1 MRILYFFSTGLV
13 VATPSPVPPISSAPV
28 IAAVPEP
35 VIESLP
41 AKTLNRKTSSLQS
54 VFDWL
59 GKPFKSSSSN
69 RDSDS
74 DRSSITSENRHSTD
88 VTLVVPA
95 DQRTGS
101 VSLQLPEGASSVTV
115 VFADRPEG
123 VAEAASRRP
132 SHPKPNRRRPSNPPD
147 TIINM
152 IRAPGYDIP
161 RVVVRLAGWPHSV
174 YSFVFDTG
182 SALDLVTISGYPRQG
197 VTTPVSGGTRRDIQ
211 LQGGVVS
218 ETISLPV
225 SNGENPFFSFLSTM
239 ALGMPVH
246 GSVIGHGVLA
256 ANRNSRFVQE
266 VGNFV
271 IVPRSRGRNVAVDP
285 QFAGLLVFGS
295 MDLKNFC
302 RDGGDDIVTVR
313 TIANV
318 NGDWAIPGGVA
329 VGRNLV
335 PQIVTLVIDT
345 SSTDVVLPRN
355 TYYEY
360 VQELRNA
367 GLVVELSNENLVI
380 RNCDYQLR
388 QARARLPSITISVG
402 NAVTSSSS
410 TSGESQVNME
420 IGSNEFTTKDQYSG
434 MCILRVRTGES
445 CGFNDQVAVLSSP
458 FLKSVA
464 LRLHNIANSVSIC
477 PAV

>member
-1 MRILYFFSTGLV
+1 MRVLYFLSTGLV
-13 VATPSPVPPISSAPV
+13 IATPSPVV
-28 IAAVPEP
+28 AAGPEP

-41 AKTLNRKTSSLQS
+41 AKTLHRKTSSLQS

-132 SHPKPNRRRPSNPPD
+132 PYPPKPNRRRPSNPPD

-152 IRAPGYDIP
+152 IRAPGYDMP

-174 YSFVFDTG
+174 YSFLFDTG
-182 SALDLVTISGYPRQG
+182 SAIDQVAISGYPHQG
-197 VTTPVSGGTRRDIQ
+197 VMMPLSGGTRRDIH
-211 LQGGVVS
+211 LRGDVVT
-218 ETISLPV
+218 ETVILPV
-225 SNGENPFFSFLSTM
+225 SNGESPFLAFQSTI
-239 ALGMPVH
+239 ALGTPVH

-271 IVPRSRGRNVAVDP
+271 IVPRSRGRSVAVDP
-285 QFAGLLVFGS
+285 TFAGLLVFGS

-302 RDGGDDIVTVR
+302 RDGGDDIVTVK
-313 TIANV
+313 TIANA
-318 NGDWAIPGGVA
+318 NGDWAIPGGVS

-345 SSTDVVLPRN
+345 SSTDVVLPRIA
-355 TYYEY
+355 YYEY
-360 VQELRNA
+360 VQELHNA
-367 GLVVELSNENLVI
+367 GLVVELRIDNIVI

-402 NAVTSSSS
+402 NAVTSSSSS

-434 MCILRVRTGES
+434 MCILRVRTGAS
-445 CGFNDQVAVLSSP
+445 CGFNDETAVLSSP

-464 LRLHNIANSVSIC
+464 LRLHNIASSVSIC